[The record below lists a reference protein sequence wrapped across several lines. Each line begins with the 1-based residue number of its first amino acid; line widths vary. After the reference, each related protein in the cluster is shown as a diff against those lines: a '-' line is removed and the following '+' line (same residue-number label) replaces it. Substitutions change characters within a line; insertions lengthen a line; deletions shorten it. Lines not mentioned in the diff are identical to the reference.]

1 MMREKLLLF
10 NPIHIFLQ
18 LFKKK
23 ELILQ
28 FAKRDLLARYKGSY
42 LGILWSFINPLLMLV
57 IYTFVFS
64 EVFKSKWSSG
74 TESKVEFALLLFCG
88 LNAFNIFAEVIGRA
102 PGLILNHTNY
112 VKKVVFPLEIL
123 PVTILLSAL
132 MQSSINFL
140 ILISA
145 LVLLMHTLQ
154 WTALFLPLVLLPLV
168 LLTLGLGWFFSS
180 LGVFMRDITQFVG
193 TAISALMLLSP
204 IFYPVSI
211 VPEQLKI
218 LYYIN
223 PFGYVIE
230 DVRRIL
236 VWGQMPQWSWLA
248 SGMFIGLLFFVCGYA
263 WFEKTR
269 KGFSDVL

>member
-1 MMREKLLLF
+1 MREKLLLF